1 MDKIFRFFRKLGEA
15 ANFPH
20 LTPTTGYRFE
30 QSALV
35 AEADAD
41 GPGGLDEFAFGFDEA
56 ELVHGFFDGHGSD
69 VIGLIAHHASDLTLL
84 GELYGHHAEAHA
96 EDAVE

>member
-1 MDKIFRFFRKLGEA
+1 M
-15 ANFPH
+15 
-20 LTPTTGYRFE
+20 
-30 QSALV
+30 
-35 AEADAD
+35 
-41 GPGGLDEFAFGFDEA
+41 DEFAFGFDEA

-69 VIGLIAHHASDLTLL
+69 VIGLIAHHASELTLL

>member
-1 MDKIFRFFRKLGEA
+1 VTEA
-15 ANFPH
+15 
-20 LTPTTGYRFE
+20 
-30 QSALV
+30 V
-35 AEADAD
+35 ASVAKADAD

-69 VIGLIAHHASDLTLL
+69 MIGLIAHHASELTLL